1 MTATAATTTATTA
14 SMSASELERQLVVF
28 SMHGEHYGLPIR
40 SVREIIRYTTPKA
53 TGAANGLIQGMIVL
67 RGHVLPVVD
76 LSSRLGHILEIN
88 SATRILVVEVNETAV
103 GLIVDSVDEV
113 LLVPADQI
121 EPIPVTDGA
130 LGEHIAKVED
140 RLITLVDAGRALGD
154 AL

>member
-1 MTATAATTTATTA
+1 MSTTTPTTA
-14 SMSASELERQLVVF
+14 SISASELERQLVVF
-28 SMHGEHYGLPIR
+28 SMHGEHYALAIT

-76 LSSRLGHILEIN
+76 LSSTIGQTLEIN
-88 SATRILVVEVNETAV
+88 NATRILVVEVAAGAV
-103 GLIVDSVDEV
+103 GLIVDTVEEV

-130 LGEHIAKVED
+130 LGDQLAKVED
-140 RLITLVDAGRALGD
+140 RLITLVDPERALGD
-154 AL
+154 ALAG